1 MSTSV
6 RCCVWCSIP
15 LLPQHGNHE
24 LEPQYSS
31 NYGVGLDGGHQFQS
45 YVARNPVATLAGAS
59 GSDRPLWYSVD
70 VGPAHMVYLSNYAEF
85 EVGSDQYEWL
95 RKDLSS

>member
-1 MSTSV
+1 M
-6 RCCVWCSIP
+6 
-15 LLPQHGNHE
+15 PQHGNHE
-24 LEPQYSS
+24 LEPQYSG
-31 NYGVGLDGGHQFQS
+31 NYSVGLDGGRQFQS
-45 YVARNPVATLAGAS
+45 YVVRNPVAALAAAS
-59 GSDRPLWYSVD
+59 GSGSPLLCGCWTGTSVD